1 MQVLDFKENYFDL
14 FDIKTSFEVDKT
26 ALNIRQQQLQA
37 MFHPDRYVSA
47 SEQDKRLSVQQASW
61 VNEAYQT
68 LKNPV
73 KRARYLL
80 EVSGLVL
87 NDESQTTSDVTFLME
102 QIELREQLEACRTH
116 QDPLSRCDQIEAALN
131 SRAQNLSDE
140 FVQFFESGDLNTARL
155 ISRKMQFIQRIQEQV
170 AELQFELEEEFG

>member
-1 MQVLDFKENYFDL
+1 MQVLDFKKSYFDL
-14 FDIKTSFEVDKT
+14 FDIKVDFEVDKT
-26 ALNIRQQQLQA
+26 VLHKRLQQLQA

-47 SEQDKRLSVQQASW
+47 NEQDKRLSVQQASW

-80 EVSGLVL
+80 EVAGLEL
-87 NDESQTTSDVTFLME
+87 NDENQTTSDSTFLME
-102 QIELREQLEACRTH
+102 QIELREQLDACRTDE
-116 QDPLSRCDQIEAALN
+116 DPLSKCDQIEVTLKN
-131 SRAQNLSDE
+131 RAQKLSDE
-140 FVQFFESGDLNTARL
+140 FVHFFNSGDLNAARL

-170 AELQFELEEEFG
+170 AELQFELEEELG